1 MTESSEPT
9 HLPDLPTL
17 SVPMDAE
24 AIVAK
29 LDKASRRGRLPG
41 FEPKP
46 AGGLFLV
53 DAWGTP
59 FDHDLVANAEPD
71 DSGTQLRFLL
81 RMRRRMPT
89 IHAVIL
95 LLTIWPGVWL
105 TDSMLKIWFNWYY
118 TLTQKDI
125 FIFNGFEWFTYG
137 WYLPLCV
144 VPLPWFW
151 RSIMRR
157 SRRTAAESALEMIA
171 KISKELGVTPPPE
184 AARALE
190 AVESPPA

>member
-1 MTESSEPT
+1 MTESSETANPAK
-9 HLPDLPTL
+9 LPTL
-17 SVPMDAE
+17 SVPMVPE
-24 AIVAK
+24 AIVTT

-41 FEPKP
+41 FEPNAP
-46 AGGLFLV
+46 GGLFLV

-59 FDHDLVANAEPD
+59 FDHDLIACAEPD
-71 DSGTQLRFLL
+71 GAGTRLQFSL

-118 TLTQKDI
+118 ALTQKDF
-125 FIFNGFEWFTYG
+125 FIFSGFEWFTYA

-151 RSIMRR
+151 RSIVRR
-157 SRRTAAESALEMIA
+157 SRRTAHESALEMIA
-171 KISKELGVTPPPE
+171 KMAKELGVTPPPE
-184 AARALE
+184 AARALA

>member
-1 MTESSEPT
+1 MG
-9 HLPDLPTL
+9 
-17 SVPMDAE
+17 AQ

-46 AGGLFLV
+46 EGGLFLV

-59 FDHDLVANAEPD
+59 FDYDLIANAEPD
-71 DSGTQLRFLL
+71 ETGTLLKFSL

-89 IHAVIL
+89 IHVVIL

-118 TLTQKDI
+118 ALTQKDI

-157 SRRTAAESALEMIA
+157 SRRTSHESALEMIA
-171 KISKELGVTPPPE
+171 KISGELGVTPPPE